1 MNTENTNISLSQA
14 DELRKFK
21 DLLDEGIISQE
32 EFEKK
37 KEQLLNEPLIK
48 EPEDPFKLKCP
59 GLFFFWLIVLI
70 VGLVYITIK
79 HFFKEILLMNL
90 SSSNYNINK

>member
-1 MNTENTNISLSQA
+1 MNTESTNISLSQA

-37 KEQLLNEPLIK
+37 KEQLLKADSSSKVEHNYIAYEPSKLFPYIATIGPLIAII
-48 EPEDPFKLKCP
+48 
-59 GLFFFWLIVLI
+59 WVIYV
-70 VGLVYITIK
+70 TIK
-79 HFFKEILLMNL
+79 HFF
-90 SSSNYNINK
+90 